1 MSERDRTW
9 DVMRIV
15 VTVLFIAVAA
25 AALIRALSFRPLA
38 AYFPVA
44 AAGMVILCGSA
55 QLVLDVRNYLADRP
69 VVIFGLDV
77 ASMIHGMGMQGLLP
91 ALRFMA
97 WFLSYIALFYVTGM
111 IVSSLVFVA
120 TFLRTEARWSWR
132 GTVVLSVLLVSG
144 ISAMVYLLE
153 LDLPRT
159 MLDLGHDLLV

>member
-1 MSERDRTW
+1 MSQRDRTW
-9 DVMRIV
+9 DLMRIV
-15 VTVLFIAVAA
+15 VTVLFIAIAA

-55 QLVLDVRNYLADRP
+55 QLVLDVRNYRADRP

-77 ASMIHGMGMQGLLP
+77 ASMIHGMGVRGLLP
-91 ALRFMA
+91 ALRYMGSFIA
-97 WFLSYIALFYVTGM
+97 YIALFSVTGM

-120 TFLRTEARWSWR
+120 AFLRTQARWSWT
-132 GTVVLSVLLVSG
+132 GTLVLSFLLVGG
-144 ISAMVYLLE
+144 ISAMVYFLE